1 MSSPD
6 NLVSA
11 SRFFNLRLSISEMG
25 AESLLADEVGMGG
38 SVGAAASDYFKE
50 DVMGMGQ
57 QRVQTVERI
66 EGHQVTPGLYR
77 GFNGCN
83 QYAVGPRQE
92 SSAPTMPGR
101 GHAAKSIATK
111 KAETSQ
117 VTMFPL
123 NF

>member
-1 MSSPD
+1 VSSPD

-11 SRFFNLRLSISEMG
+11 SRFFNLRLSRSEMG
-25 AESLLADEVGMGG
+25 AEGLLADEVGAGD
-38 SVGAAASDYFKE
+38 SVGGAASDYFNE
-50 DVMGMGQ
+50 DAMGMGQ

-66 EGHQVTPGLYR
+66 EEHQVIPGLYR

-92 SSAPTMPGR
+92 SSASTLPGR
-101 GHAAKSIATK
+101 GHAGKSIATK